1 MVANEPRLPRLLAD
15 PAMARALLNG
25 RQRQVRV
32 PLAAPLA
39 NLGAGA
45 RIALAEAVV
54 PGRFGDSGELA
65 TDRRRAAHVAY
76 ADGWRR
82 DRHGHMWRGPP
93 IADAAEKWL
102 AAVHM
107 PDWACRLV
115 LNIAWTRAELLCA
128 ITRADARAQ
137 GFGGLLPR
145 RAFARHWDATHGFAG
160 MRWADD
166 PQVVVLGLTVDQ
178 I

>member
-1 MVANEPRLPRLLAD
+1 MTAKDGDLPRLLAD

-39 NLGAGA
+39 NLRPGA

-54 PGRFGDSGELA
+54 PGRFADGGELA
-65 TDRRRAAHVAY
+65 TDRGRAAHVAY

-82 DRHGHMWRGPP
+82 DRQGRMWRGPP

-115 LNIAWTRAELLCA
+115 LCVVSTRTESLRA
-128 ITRADARAQ
+128 ITGADARAQ

-145 RAFARHWDATHGFAG
+145 RAFARHWDSTHGFAG
-160 MRWADD
+160 MRWADN
-166 PQVVVLGLTVDQ
+166 PQVVVLGLTVVQ
-178 I
+178 S

>member
-1 MVANEPRLPRLLAD
+1 VHDIDLPRLLAD
-15 PAMARALLNG
+15 PAMARALLGG
-25 RQRQVRV
+25 RQSQVRV

-39 NLGAGA
+39 KLGPGA
-45 RIALAEAVV
+45 RIALAEPVV
-54 PGRFGDSGELA
+54 PGRFADGGELA
-65 TDRRRAAHVAY
+65 TDRRRAAHVAF

-82 DRHGHMWRGPP
+82 DRDGRMWRGTPL
-93 IADAAEKWL
+93 ADVAEKWL

-115 LNIAWTRAELLCA
+115 LRVVWTRVEPLHA

-137 GFGGLLPR
+137 GFGWLLPR

-166 PQVVVLGLTVDQ
+166 PSVVVIGLTVDQ
-178 I
+178 S

>member
-1 MVANEPRLPRLLAD
+1 
-15 PAMARALLNG
+15 MARALMSG

-32 PLAAPLA
+32 PLVAPLA
-39 NLGAGA
+39 SLAAGA

-65 TDRRRAAHVAY
+65 TDRRRAAHVAF

-82 DRHGHMWRGPP
+82 DRHGQMWRGPA

-102 AAVHM
+102 PAVHM

-115 LNIAWTRAELLCA
+115 LCVAWTRSESLHA

-166 PQVVVLGLTVDQ
+166 PQVVVLGLIVDQ
-178 I
+178 S